1 MAHACVCTH
10 AHVHATAYTRKHT
23 HAHPHPHPHARAKI
37 ALVTSP
43 GAGDLRTA
51 LRHIYGAL
59 YAGLA
64 LKNPAHDS
72 GAAVR
77 SERFCAELD
86 KYVASL
92 WG

>member
-1 MAHACVCTH
+1 MYARTRTRDRIHTQTHACTP
-10 AHVHATAYTRKHT
+10 TPTPTR
-23 HAHPHPHPHARAKI
+23 AQI

-43 GAGDLRTA
+43 GAGDLRAA

-64 LKNPAHDS
+64 LKNPAHEA

>member
-1 MAHACVCTH
+1 M
-10 AHVHATAYTRKHT
+10 
-23 HAHPHPHPHARAKI
+23 
-37 ALVTSP
+37 TSP
-43 GAGDLRTA
+43 GAGDLRAA

-64 LKNPAHDS
+64 LKNPAHEA

>member
-1 MAHACVCTH
+1 MRVCACSNFEFAAAKDRRRGRCATH
-10 AHVHATAYTRKHT
+10 
-23 HAHPHPHPHARAKI
+23 
-37 ALVTSP
+37 
-43 GAGDLRTA
+43 GDLRAA
-51 LRHIYGAL
+51 LRPIYGAL

-64 LKNPAHDS
+64 LKNPAHEA